1 MPFPLRTTPPKWL
14 RSHWQPLVDLG
25 LGGATTMLFVLAGTT
40 VSVPLAVAQLLPLIW
55 RRRFPAGVLIVIGC
69 ATAAHTT
76 LGMARAIGFLPAT
89 IALYTAA
96 THRSPAIRW
105 LLCPAVG
112 LVMAAASGVRHGPV
126 EGLLMAVVMV
136 TVAWLAGVE
145 RAEHLRQRAEAAGQ
159 RAEAVRL
166 RLERRIAERETAA
179 AAERERLARRVH
191 DTLAHT
197 VTVMLLQ
204 TEALRST
211 TALDPAAQR
220 RLDVVLHAG
229 RGALAEVRTALA
241 GGDEQ
246 DSATLLAA
254 RLEALCAAGLRL
266 AGTPPDLGA
275 VLPVPVRAVA
285 DRLIGEA
292 AANALRH
299 DGPGALLTV
308 ETARGD
314 GTLILRITSRPEGS
328 GAGHSARDTAGF
340 GLRSLSREISGYG
353 GELTYGPAARSGW
366 RIEASFPL
374 TDVAAAAAA
383 G

>member
-1 MPFPLRTTPPKWL
+1 MPFPRRTSPPRWL

-25 LGGATTMLFVLAGTT
+25 LGGAITMLFVLAGTT

-96 THRSPAIRW
+96 THRAPAIRW
-105 LLCPAVG
+105 VLCPAIG
-112 LVMAAASGVRHGPV
+112 LLMAAASGVRHGPV
-126 EGLLMAVVMV
+126 EGLLMAAVMV
-136 TVAWLAGVE
+136 IVAWLAGVE
-145 RAEHLRQRAEAAGQ
+145 RAEHLRQRAEA
-159 RAEAVRL
+159 VRL
-166 RLERRIAERETAA
+166 RLENQIADRETAA
-179 AAERERLARRVH
+179 AEERERLARRVH

-211 TALDPAAQR
+211 TSLDPAAQR

-241 GGDEQ
+241 GGDEP
-246 DSATLLAA
+246 DSAALLAA

-266 AGTPPDLGA
+266 AGTPPDLGEA
-275 VLPVPVRAVA
+275 LPAPVRAVA

-299 DGPGALLTV
+299 DGPGTLLTV

-314 GTLILRITSRPEGS
+314 GVLILRITSRPDGS
-328 GAGHSARDTAGF
+328 QAGHSARDTAGF
-340 GLRSLSREISGYG
+340 GLRSLAREIGGYG
-353 GELTYGPAARSGW
+353 GKLTYGPAAGSGW
-366 RIEASFPL
+366 RIEASFPPAEV
-374 TDVAAAAAA
+374 TAAARSVVQ
-383 G
+383 